1 MKWYK
6 NLVFGLSCLLLL
18 QLVLPDNQRLLAQS
32 KADSLKANPLFELS
46 FGQNLLFLSKS
57 RQTTILNSLDLVVPT
72 SAVLFFAVFRP
83 EKKWKLPVFFNLPTE
98 STQFLQPNGTI
109 RYQRSTPSFGSGI
122 EFRLLKFDIR
132 EKIKFDMEA
141 GPLLAF
147 VTDFRNEFVPA
158 PLITTRMRL
167 RSDDNFV
174 MYLGGSYTIG
184 LDAFGLFYGTGFN
197 F

>member
-1 MKWYK
+1 M
-6 NLVFGLSCLLLL
+6 NLYFAGFRKKGFFLLLFL
-18 QLVLPDNQRLLAQS
+18 CGMPCISKAQE
-32 KADSLKANPLFELS
+32 KADSLKHNPLFELS

-98 STQFLQPNGTI
+98 SAQFLQPNGTI
-109 RYQRSTPSFGSGI
+109 RYQRSSPSFGSGI

>member
-1 MKWYK
+1 MRWYK
-6 NLVFGLSCLLLL
+6 NLILVLGCLLLFL
-18 QLVLPDNQRLLAQS
+18 SDNQRLLAQS
-32 KADSLKANPLFELS
+32 RADSLDRNPLFELS

-57 RQTTILNSLDLVVPT
+57 RQMTLLNKLDLVVPT
-72 SAVLFFAVFRP
+72 TAVLFFAVFRP
-83 EKKWKLPVFFNLPTE
+83 EKKWKVPVFFNLPVE
-98 STQFLQPNGTI
+98 STQFIQSDGSV
-109 RYQRSTPSFGSGI
+109 RYQRATPSFGSGI

-184 LDAFGLFYGTGFN
+184 LDAFGLYYGTGFN

>member
-1 MKWYK
+1 M
-6 NLVFGLSCLLLL
+6 NLNFAKFRKKAFFLLLFL
-18 QLVLPDNQRLLAQS
+18 CGMPCISKAQE
-32 KADSLKANPLFELS
+32 KADSLKHNPLFELS

-174 MYLGGSYTIG
+174 MYLGGSYTVG

>member
-6 NLVFGLSCLLLL
+6 NLVFGLSCLLLFL
-18 QLVLPDNQRLLAQS
+18 SDNQNLLAQS
-32 KADSLKANPLFELS
+32 RADSLKANPLFELS

-57 RQTTILNSLDLVVPT
+57 RQMTLLNKLDLVVPT
-72 SAVLFFAVFRP
+72 TAVLFFAVFRP
-83 EKKWKLPVFFNLPTE
+83 EKKWKVPVFFNLPVE
-98 STQFLQPNGTI
+98 STQFIQPDGSV
-109 RYQRSTPSFGSGI
+109 RYQRAMPSFGSGI

>member
-1 MKWYK
+1 MKWNK
-6 NLVFGLSCLLLL
+6 NLVFGLICLLLFL
-18 QLVLPDNQRLLAQS
+18 SDNQRLLAQS
-32 KADSLKANPLFELS
+32 RADSLDRNPLFELS

-57 RQTTILNSLDLVVPT
+57 RQMTLLNKFDLVVPT
-72 SAVLFFAVFRP
+72 TAVLFFAVFRP
-83 EKKWKLPVFFNLPTE
+83 EKKWKVPVFFNLPVE
-98 STQFLQPNGTI
+98 STQFIQPDGSV

-174 MYLGGSYTIG
+174 MYLGGSYTVG

>member
-1 MKWYK
+1 MP
-6 NLVFGLSCLLLL
+6 GLLK
-18 QLVLPDNQRLLAQS
+18 AQQ
-32 KADSLKANPLFELS
+32 KADSIKHSPLFELS
-46 FGQNLLFLSKS
+46 FGQNLLFISKS
-57 RQTTILNSLDLVVPT
+57 RQTTLLKNLDLVVPT
-72 SAVLFFAVFRP
+72 TAVLFFAVFRP

-98 STQFLQPNGTI
+98 STQFLQPDGTV

-122 EFRLLKFDIR
+122 EFQLLKFDIR

-147 VTDFRNEFVPA
+147 VTDFRKEFVPA
-158 PLITTRMRL
+158 PLIATRMRI
-167 RSDDNFV
+167 RSDENFV

>member
-1 MKWYK
+1 MNHYFAG
-6 NLVFGLSCLLLL
+6 FGKKTFFLLLFFTGI
-18 QLVLPDNQRLLAQS
+18 S
-32 KADSLKANPLFELS
+32 CITKAREKSDSLKHNPLFELS

-57 RQTTILNSLDLVVPT
+57 RQTTILKNFDLVVPT
-72 SAVLFFAVFRP
+72 TAVLFFSVFRP
-83 EKKWKLPVFFNLPTE
+83 EKKWKLPVFINIPTE
-98 STQFLQPNGTI
+98 STQFLQPDGTI

-122 EFRLLKFDIR
+122 EFQLLKFDIR
-132 EKIKFDMEA
+132 EKIKFDLEA

-147 VTDFRNEFVPA
+147 VTDFRNEFAPA
-158 PLITTRMRL
+158 PLLATRMRI
-167 RSDDNFV
+167 RNDDNFV